1 MDSRNVSGGG
11 ENSIAGGVDN
21 AAAKWQ
27 IAQCD
32 AGSPEAG
39 APESGALDLDG
50 ALSAISGQHDAA
62 CGWHA
67 AQASPGSAT
76 SPRRCPGTMTL
87 NHTA

>member
-27 IAQCD
+27 MAQCD

-39 APESGALDLDG
+39 APEAGALGLSG
-50 ALSAISGQHDAA
+50 ALSAISGQQATA
-62 CGWHA
+62 CG
-67 AQASPGSAT
+67 
-76 SPRRCPGTMTL
+76 
-87 NHTA
+87 